1 MKIKVRSIG
10 LAVLMG
16 VAIGSTSISQAIA
29 FPYQDISEEFYRK
42 EKEKW
47 HEVIKREPKN
57 TNAYLELGK
66 LLESEARVGYWSDC
80 AVQEIEV
87 YRQAIA
93 FTGANAEIHFKLG
106 QALITDLDN
115 SGHCDISY
123 LGDAAKIKARK
134 KEGLS
139 HLLKATLDDRSN
151 DDYLIALGDS
161 LKEEDQLDAAI
172 VVYKAA
178 VDLKLNPNQ
187 DSTLAY
193 YKSMQYGLI
202 GDKLLEKAD
211 FKAAEAAYR
220 KALAIEPSNTHVQDR
235 LKKVRNRLI
244 RRFDF

>member
-10 LAVLMG
+10 LAMLMG
-16 VAIGSTSISQAIA
+16 IAIGSMSISQAIA
-29 FPYQDISEEFYRK
+29 FPYQDVSQEFYAK
-42 EKEKW
+42 GKEKW
-47 HEVIKREPKN
+47 REVIKREPKN
-57 TNAYLELGK
+57 FNAYLELGK

-93 FTGANAEIHFKLG
+93 FMGANAEIHFKLG
-106 QALITDLDN
+106 QALMIDPDN
-115 SGHCDISY
+115 GGHCDRSY
-123 LGDAAKIKARK
+123 LGDAAEIKARK

-161 LKEEDQLDAAI
+161 LKKEDQLDTAI
-172 VVYKAA
+172 VAYKAA
-178 VDLKLNPNQ
+178 VYLKLNPNQ
-187 DSTLAY
+187 DSALAY
-193 YKSMQYGLI
+193 YKSVQYGLI
-202 GDKLLEKAD
+202 GDQLLEKAD

-220 KALAIEPSNTHVQDR
+220 KALTIDPSHTHLQDR

>member
-10 LAVLMG
+10 LAMLMG
-16 VAIGSTSISQAIA
+16 IAIGSMSISQAIA
-29 FPYQDISEEFYRK
+29 FPYQDVGEEFYTK

-47 HEVIKREPKN
+47 REVIKREPKN
-57 TNAYLELGK
+57 ANAYLELGK
-66 LLESEARVGYWSDC
+66 LLKSEARAGAWSDC
-80 AVQEIEV
+80 ADHEIEV
-87 YRQAIA
+87 YRQAIT
-93 FTGANAEIHFKLG
+93 FMGGNAEIHFKLG
-106 QALITDLDN
+106 QALMTDSDN
-115 SGHCDISY
+115 TDTCEKIY
-123 LGDAAKIKARK
+123 LGDTAKVKSRK

-151 DDYLIALGDS
+151 DDYLIALGDA

-172 VVYKAA
+172 VAYKAA
-178 VDLKLNPNQ
+178 VYLKLNPNQ
-187 DSTLAY
+187 DSASAY
-193 YKSMQYGLI
+193 EKSMQYESI

-220 KALAIEPSNTHVQDR
+220 KALAIEPSRTDLQDR